1 MVLVLADVGKDVVL
15 PSNGTKGKFDL
26 NNEFIFSPFD
36 VVDVWLDGFVVPV
49 AFLDVDTCRVICDV
63 LIQESLVMDILK
75 LAKVTAKLGWRLL
88 NQSNNNIKFYLV

>member
-36 VVDVWLDGFVVPV
+36 VVDV
-49 AFLDVDTCRVICDV
+49 
-63 LIQESLVMDILK
+63 
-75 LAKVTAKLGWRLL
+75 
-88 NQSNNNIKFYLV
+88 